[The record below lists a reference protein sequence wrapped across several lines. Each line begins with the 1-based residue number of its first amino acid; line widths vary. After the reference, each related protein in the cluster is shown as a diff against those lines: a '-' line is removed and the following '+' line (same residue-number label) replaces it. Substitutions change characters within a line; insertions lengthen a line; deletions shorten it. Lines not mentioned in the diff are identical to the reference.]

1 MANVVPITT
10 RWRNSLAAVMEKG
23 LCDAGHCREHFLD
36 RIPWRVI
43 APKKTLYARVKR
55 AGAFGEDEFNRDR
68 PTPAL

>member
-1 MANVVPITT
+1 
-10 RWRNSLAAVMEKG
+10 MEKG